1 MQVHLNSIQI
11 VPKTAQGI
19 GYAQREGGLSHTP
32 YQLETEFFN
41 CIERGD
47 VALLKDKMQEYFQNG
62 FVIGR
67 LSDNDLRQMQ
77 YWAVSGITLAVRAA
91 MRGGLDELYA
101 YNLSDRYIQQM
112 DALQSAEQIVSFLT
126 QKAVE
131 LTELVAKVHG
141 RLEYSPHVRRCMGY
155 IERHLHEKLTV
166 AVLAK
171 NGGISADYLSAIFKK
186 ETGESLS
193 AYILSRKLREAQLLL
208 ENGCSCEQA
217 AYTLGFCSESY
228 FIACFKKAFGT
239 TPRSFAAAH
248 SQTARKRK

>member
-1 MQVHLNSIQI
+1 MQVNLQSIQI

-19 GYAQREGGLSHTP
+19 GFAQREGELSHTP
-32 YQLETEFFN
+32 YQLEIEFYS
-41 CIERGD
+41 CIERGE
-47 VALLKDKMQEYFQNG
+47 VALLEDKMQQYFQNG

-91 MRGGLDELYA
+91 IRGGLDELYA

-112 DALQSAEQIVSFLT
+112 DVLQSAEQIVSLLT

-131 LTELVAKVHG
+131 LTALVAKARG
-141 RLEYSPHVRRCMGY
+141 RLQYSPHVRHCIAY

-166 AVLAK
+166 AVLAERD
-171 NGGISADYLSAIFKK
+171 GITADYLSAIFKK
-186 ETGESLS
+186 ETGEPLG
-193 AYILSRKLREAQLLL
+193 AYILSRKLREAQRLL
-208 ENGCSCEQA
+208 ENGCSCEQV
-217 AYTLGFCSESY
+217 AYTLSFCSESY

-239 TPRSFAAAH
+239 TPRAYAAGK
-248 SQTARKRK
+248 QK